1 MKRALTTFHY
11 GTDEGGHGTLV
22 QGDLYDDE
30 DHLVKD
36 HPDWFEDVTP
46 TRDTSQ
52 PAAAPRKPRVRKTT
66 AKHTATAEEDT
77 NQ

>member
-11 GTDEGGHGTLV
+11 GTDDGGHGTLV
-22 QGDLYDDE
+22 QGDLYDDD

-46 TRDTSQ
+46 TRGTAP
-52 PAAAPRKPRVRKTT
+52 PAEPARKPRARKAA
-66 AKHTATAEEDT
+66 AKHAQEDEDT
-77 NQ
+77 DR